1 MGFWFVMEMP
11 GLVQYESQ
19 NTEASWLGYSQQ
31 RHYSE
36 DPRTS
41 QSSFLGL
48 HEALNYGSNIKLC
61 LRRDSFFG
69 GGE

>member
-1 MGFWFVMEMP
+1 MEIP
-11 GLVQYESQ
+11 GLVQYECQ
-19 NTEASWLGYSQQ
+19 NTEESWLGYCQQ

-48 HEALNYGSNIKLC
+48 LEALNYGSNIKLC
-61 LRRDSFFG
+61 LRRDSFIA